1 MNRKSNSHHPSKRS
15 SGIRRILVAIKD
27 PWARTLP
34 AIAKAAQL
42 ARALGGR
49 LELFHAMSDPVYID
63 LAGFQ
68 GVDVASLEAEQRDRV
83 LARLER
89 VAERL
94 GRDGITANV
103 AVEWD
108 FPPHEAVIRAA
119 AAYKADLIVAEC
131 HPTSH
136 RLPWFLR
143 FTDFELLRCSP
154 VPVLLVKTRAPY
166 VRPKILAAVDP
177 GHTYAKP
184 LSLDAEVLRYG
195 STVAHALHGVLHAVH
210 AFEPLPATALNGD
223 ALTSDWVAELED
235 VTEKQARAALERT
248 LRGVEIPRSRA
259 HLIARHPIDA
269 IEAAATAVRS
279 DIVVMGAI
287 SRSGLKRLVLGN
299 TAEKVLD
306 HLPCDVLVVKPKRFT
321 NRVPKAPR
329 GAQLIALSAFQAG
342 I

>member
-1 MNRKSNSHHPSKRS
+1 MNRKSNSHHDSS
-15 SGIRRILVAIKD
+15 HTSGIRRILVAVKD

-34 AIAKAAQL
+34 AVDKAAQL
-42 ARALGGR
+42 ARAVGAQ
-49 LELFHAMSDPVYID
+49 LELFHSMSDPVYID
-63 LAGFQ
+63 
-68 GVDVASLEAEQRDRV
+68 VAEFHGESLTSLESEQRERV
-83 LARLER
+83 LTRLEL

-94 GRDGITANV
+94 RGHGLTVSV

-119 AAYKADLIVAEC
+119 QAFKADLIVAER

-136 RLPWFLR
+136 HLPWLLR
-143 FTDFELLRCSP
+143 FTDFELLRCST
-154 VPVLLVKTRAPY
+154 VPVLLVKTRKPY
-166 VRPKILAAVDP
+166 ARPKILAAVDP

-195 STVAHALHGVLHAVH
+195 SGVARALRGALHAVH
-210 AFEPLPATALNGD
+210 AFEPLPAAALSGD
-223 ALTSDWVAELED
+223 SLTGDWVMKLED

-248 LRGVEIPRSRA
+248 LRGVEIPRSRQ

-269 IEAAATAVRS
+269 IEQVAATVGR

-306 HLPCDVLVVKPKRFT
+306 RLPCDVLVVKPKRFT
-321 NRVPKAPR
+321 NRVPRAPR
-329 GAQLIALSAFQAG
+329 GAQLIALSAFQSG